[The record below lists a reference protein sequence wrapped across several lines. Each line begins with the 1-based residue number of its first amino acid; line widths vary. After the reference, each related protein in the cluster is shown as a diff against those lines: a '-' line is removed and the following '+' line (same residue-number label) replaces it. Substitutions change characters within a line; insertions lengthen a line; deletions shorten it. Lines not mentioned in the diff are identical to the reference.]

1 MSTIEPG
8 RLYDKCID
16 DVLSHLLATQE
27 EGDPPQLRHEDVQRL
42 PPDITHDL
50 LHRLLS
56 SSTLPR
62 RRKTAPVSPKPTFTS
77 WAAPAALEAEERA
90 KRVND
95 ELLALLV
102 SPHLTHLRL
111 RMCVR
116 VTDLSFQ
123 RLFAP
128 EVGQASTFALRE
140 VKLDTCW
147 GLTDNALH
155 TLAKG
160 CPSLTR
166 LELIG
171 SSRFTCNALDWPH
184 LTSLQVLLVKACPG
198 ISESAFSYL
207 ADHPSTSLRAI
218 SILFQRGDDKPANT
232 FLAQL
237 AQMCP
242 NLEELQL
249 VRCFDPPAQG
259 VAPLQPGQFGH
270 LRALSLG
277 DESLS
282 FRPAC
287 VNERYLEALLDA
299 LPQLEALHC
308 SQIYDVARLT
318 NDQAARRLKVLI
330 TATTENSQIALLKS
344 ALKRTAAT
352 LQVLSVPTAIREAW
366 GAGEVGFV
374 PLSNE
379 DCSELIALL
388 ALGLPSLRFLRFPTG
403 RLSDLTQFLTDVQTS
418 SSTSQMELH
427 TLQIASLDRLREMT
441 AEAVDETIFRRLPSS
456 VRVVDLKCYFGM
468 TQLDP
473 VYNKL
478 RAKYPHLV
486 GPQTSSWSLRSSLLD
501 FGYHIG

>member
-1 MSTIEPG
+1 MNP
-8 RLYDKCID
+8 
-16 DVLSHLLATQE
+16 DV
-27 EGDPPQLRHEDVQRL
+27 
-42 PPDITHDL
+42 
-50 LHRLLS
+50 
-56 SSTLPR
+56 
-62 RRKTAPVSPKPTFTS
+62 
-77 WAAPAALEAEERA
+77 
-90 KRVND
+90 
-95 ELLALLV
+95 
-102 SPHLTHLRL
+102 
-111 RMCVR
+111 
-116 VTDLSFQ
+116 
-123 RLFAP
+123 
-128 EVGQASTFALRE
+128 
-140 VKLDTCW
+140 
-147 GLTDNALH
+147 
-155 TLAKG
+155 
-160 CPSLTR
+160 
-166 LELIG
+166 
-171 SSRFTCNALDWPH
+171 
-184 LTSLQVLLVKACPG
+184 
-198 ISESAFSYL
+198 
-207 ADHPSTSLRAI
+207 
-218 SILFQRGDDKPANT
+218 
-232 FLAQL
+232 
-237 AQMCP
+237 QMCP

-403 RLSDLTQFLTDVQTS
+403 RLSDLTQFLTDVETS
-418 SSTSQMELH
+418 RYCVSCVVCACVMWLCACVRPDSNYMAIQRHSPDGAAHL
-427 TLQIASLDRLREMT
+427 ADRQLGQ
-441 AEAVDETIFRRLPSS
+441 AERNDRGG
-456 VRVVDLKCYFGM
+456 CG
-468 TQLDP
+468 
-473 VYNKL
+473 
-478 RAKYPHLV
+478 
-486 GPQTSSWSLRSSLLD
+486 
-501 FGYHIG
+501 